1 MALLILGL
9 IVFLGSHSIRILAPD
24 LRSGMEARLGEGPWK
39 GLYSLV
45 SLIGLVLLIWGY
57 GQARPGAAV
66 LYVPPFWMAHVTAL
80 LMVFAFVFLMISVL
94 PAGRLKPALKHP
106 MLAAVKVWALAHL
119 LANGDAA
126 SVVLFGAFLAWAV
139 VDRISVGRRGR
150 AGTLTLAKAGPVS
163 NDIIA
168 VVVGLVFYGLF
179 VWKLHLWLIG
189 VQPVG

>member
-9 IVFLGSHSIRILAPD
+9 VVFLGSHSVRMLAPD
-24 LRSGMEARLGEGPWK
+24 LRSGMEARLGEGAWK

-57 GQARPGAAV
+57 GQARPGAAI
-66 LYVPPFWMAHVTAL
+66 LYVPPAWMPHLTAL
-80 LMVFAFVFLMISVL
+80 LMLFAFLSLSVSVL
-94 PAGRLKPALKHP
+94 PAGRLKPALRHP
-106 MLAAVKVWALAHL
+106 MLVAVKIWAFAHL

-126 SVVLFGAFLAWAV
+126 SFVLFGAFLAWAV
-139 VDRISVGRRGR
+139 ADRISVARRGR
-150 AGTLTLAKAGPVS
+150 AGTLTIAKAGPVS

-168 VVVGLVFYGLF
+168 VAAGLVFYGLF

-189 VQPVG
+189 VAPVG